1 MRLTIKFKIFLIS
14 FIPVFVLTII
24 LAFYSVSKVKSV
36 GENSVKKVETNLMSL
51 KKSELKNYIQ
61 LALDAIEDIT
71 DRGSDDPDSIG
82 LMQHNLN
89 QMLFGADGYFFV
101 YTMEGICTVLP
112 PSPHLIGKS
121 LWDVQDKNGLYLIR
135 EIVKI
140 AQNGGGYLTYLW
152 DKPSSKTVERKL
164 AYVEKIPGFD
174 LAIGV
179 GFYIDDIDKEIA
191 QIRENTR
198 REIIGIVSAFVIVSL
213 IGLSIILAL
222 STYVANRISKNIK
235 NVSNSLNELADG
247 EGDLTKR
254 LDVHQSDEIGELC
267 TFFNAFMSK
276 MNNII
281 ATVKENAMNVASGSS
296 QLAASS
302 EELATT
308 LRDQSSQLTGVAS
321 ATEEMSVSASEV
333 SNSVSE
339 SQSAMAETHSM
350 TQAGTKQLNQAV
362 EEMSEIRDNIESLAE
377 IVKRL
382 LESSGEIENIL
393 GVITDIADQTNLL
406 ALNAAIEAARAG
418 EHGRGFA
425 VVADEVR
432 KLAER
437 TQQSTG
443 EITSIIGNLQ
453 KETDMASKGM
463 ATAKGKVENGMV
475 VISKTTEV
483 FEHIVESVDK
493 VSTVN
498 NLIGTSVGEQTVAI
512 HSINESA
519 QTISAGMD
527 QSSEAVNEV
536 SKTISDLQLQADELK
551 NLVDKF
557 KIL

>member
-1 MRLTIKFKIFLIS
+1 
-14 FIPVFVLTII
+14 
-24 LAFYSVSKVKSV
+24 
-36 GENSVKKVETNLMSL
+36 
-51 KKSELKNYIQ
+51 
-61 LALDAIEDIT
+61 
-71 DRGSDDPDSIG
+71 
-82 LMQHNLN
+82 
-89 QMLFGADGYFFV
+89 
-101 YTMEGICTVLP
+101 
-112 PSPHLIGKS
+112 
-121 LWDVQDKNGLYLIR
+121 
-135 EIVKI
+135 
-140 AQNGGGYLTYLW
+140 
-152 DKPSSKTVERKL
+152 
-164 AYVEKIPGFD
+164 
-174 LAIGV
+174 
-179 GFYIDDIDKEIA
+179 
-191 QIRENTR
+191 
-198 REIIGIVSAFVIVSL
+198 
-213 IGLSIILAL
+213 
-222 STYVANRISKNIK
+222 
-235 NVSNSLNELADG
+235 
-247 EGDLTKR
+247 
-254 LDVHQSDEIGELC
+254 
-267 TFFNAFMSK
+267 

-281 ATVKENAMNVASGSS
+281 ATVKENALNVASGSA

-308 LRDQSSQLTGVAS
+308 LSDQSAQLTGVAS

-362 EEMSEIRDNIESLAE
+362 AEMGEIKDNIESLAE

-418 EHGRGFA
+418 DHGRGFA

-453 KETDMASKGM
+453 KETKMASTGM
-463 ATAKGKVENGMV
+463 AAAKDKVENGMA

-483 FEHIVESVDK
+483 FESIVESVDR

-527 QSSEAVNEV
+527 QSSEAVNDV
-536 SKTISDLQLQADELK
+536 SKTISNLQVQADELK

-557 KIL
+557 KIS

>member
-1 MRLTIKFKIFLIS
+1 MRLTIKSKIFLIS
-14 FIPVFVLTII
+14 FVPVLILTVL
-24 LAFYSVSKVKSV
+24 LAFYSVSKVKAM
-36 GENSVKKVETNLMSL
+36 GDNSIKKVEANLMAL
-51 KKSELKNYIQ
+51 KQAELKNYIE
-61 LALDAIEDIT
+61 LGLDSIKDIT
-71 DRGSDDPDSIG
+71 SRGADSPGAVEI
-82 LMQHNLN
+82 MRHTIN
-89 QMLFGADGYFFV
+89 QMTFGTDGYFFIYDMNAV
-101 YTMEGICTVLP
+101 AVVMP
-112 PSPHLIGKS
+112 PNPKLIGKS
-121 LWDVQDKNGLYLIR
+121 LWDTQDKNGLYLLR
-135 EIVKI
+135 EMVKL
-140 AQNGGGYLTYLW
+140 AKNGGGFLTYLW
-152 DKPSSKTVERKL
+152 DKPSTKTVEKKL
-164 AYVEKIPGFD
+164 ACIEKIPGFE
-174 LAIGV
+174 LLIGV
-179 GFYIDDIDKEIA
+179 GFYIDDIDREIA
-191 QIRENTR
+191 HIRENTR
-198 REIIGIVSAFVIVSL
+198 HEIIGIITAFVIVSV

-235 NVSNSLNELADG
+235 NVSSSLNELAEG
-247 EGDLTKR
+247 EGDLTRR
-254 LDVHQSDEIGELC
+254 LDAHFSDEIGDLC
-267 TFFNAFMSK
+267 RYFNAFMSN

-281 ATVKENAMNVASGSS
+281 ATVKENAMNVASGSA

-308 LRDQSSQLTGVAS
+308 LSDQSAQLTGVAS

-362 EEMSEIRDNIESLAE
+362 AEMGEIKDNIESLAE

-418 EHGRGFA
+418 DHGRGFA

-453 KETDMASKGM
+453 KETKMASTGM
-463 ATAKGKVENGMV
+463 AAAKDKVENGMA

-483 FEHIVESVDK
+483 FESIVESVDK

-527 QSSEAVNEV
+527 QSSEAVNDV
-536 SKTISDLQLQADELK
+536 SKTISNLQVQADELK

-557 KIL
+557 KIS